1 MTSLVGA
8 ITLLDPLDV
17 LAGKVILKMEKINA
31 QVTLSNPLIE
41 TLRYSYP
48 RLFQINFLCSKWFF
62 TKFAALLGT
71 AKILRKVPF
80 L

>member
-41 TLRYSYP
+41 TLRYFITTSLSNQFP
-48 RLFQINFLCSKWFF
+48 LFQVVFH
-62 TKFAALLGT
+62 
-71 AKILRKVPF
+71 
-80 L
+80 

>member
-41 TLRYSYP
+41 TLRYS
-48 RLFQINFLCSKWFF
+48 
-62 TKFAALLGT
+62 
-71 AKILRKVPF
+71 
-80 L
+80 

>member
-17 LAGKVILKMEKINA
+17 LARKVILKLKKINV

-41 TLRYSYP
+41 TLRYFITTS
-48 RLFQINFLCSKWFF
+48 LSNQ
-62 TKFAALLGT
+62 
-71 AKILRKVPF
+71 
-80 L
+80 